1 MVDPNLL
8 FARDRIFLLV
18 VLFACFWCLFEKKRK
33 EKKRKEKK
41 RKEKKTH
48 STGLYWMLK
57 MLPLTV
63 NSCNDIMHH
72 SLTYCLF
79 LFSLFLPYEEE
90 VQG

>member
-1 MVDPNLL
+1 MN
-8 FARDRIFLLV
+8 RKGKK
-18 VLFACFWCLFEKKRK
+18 EKKKKKRKKKK
-33 EKKRKEKK
+33 EKKRKKNKK
-41 RKEKKTH
+41 ID
-48 STGLYWMLK
+48 WMLK